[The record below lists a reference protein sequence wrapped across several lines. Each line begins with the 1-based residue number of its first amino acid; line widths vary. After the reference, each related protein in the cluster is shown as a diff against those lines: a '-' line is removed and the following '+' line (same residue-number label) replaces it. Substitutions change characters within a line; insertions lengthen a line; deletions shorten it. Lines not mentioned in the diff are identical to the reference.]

1 MKLLSKLLL
10 STALLLSVVFNTA
23 CSTEPANTT
32 ALSFVVLGD
41 AEPKPE
47 AKFPHMAAAVTDIN
61 QLIPSLKFEFA
72 VGVGDIAHKGTMLQ
86 YEQATP
92 VLQALKL
99 PFYPIMGNEEHGST
113 TERFLTFANLWNQ
126 GKNTIDSTRYTLEF
140 DSVALVLASP
150 DFGRDFNDEGIAWLK
165 KEVTRLAPKPV
176 MLVVH
181 GAQQGVFKENP
192 DKGISHP
199 GFVTEVINQPNVRA
213 VISGD
218 LHMDMPRVNH
228 SLELNGVH
236 YLHIPALERTKIPD
250 ESHHIAMYR
259 VFSLMQDGTVVVD
272 TYQTGNL
279 EPLADYQY
287 RFRL

>member
-1 MKLLSKLLL
+1 MKLLSKLTL
-10 STALLLSVVFNTA
+10 SSLLLLGMVLIMG
-23 CSTEPANTT
+23 CSKEPANT
-32 ALSFVVLGD
+32 AELRFVVLGD

-47 AKFPHMAAAVTDIN
+47 AKFPNMAAAVADIN
-61 QLIPSLKFEFA
+61 QLIPSLDLTFA
-72 VGVGDIAHKGTMLQ
+72 VGVGDIAHKGTLLQ

-92 VLQALKL
+92 VLQALNL

-113 TERFLTFANLWNQ
+113 TERFLSFANLWNQ
-126 GKNTIDSTRYTLEF
+126 GQTTIDSKRYSLEF
-140 DSVALVLASP
+140 DSVALVFASP
-150 DFGRDFNDEGIAWLK
+150 DFGRDFNDDGIAWLK
-165 KEVTRLAPKPV
+165 NEVARLAPKPV

-181 GAQQGVFKENP
+181 SAQQGVFKENSE
-192 DKGISHP
+192 KGISHP
-199 GFVTEVINQPNVRA
+199 GFVTEVISQPNVRA

-218 LHMDMPRVNH
+218 LHMDMSRVNH
-228 SLELNGVH
+228 SFELNGVH

-250 ESHHIAMYR
+250 ESNHQAMYR

>member
-1 MKLLSKLLL
+1 MKLLPKLLL
-10 STALLLSVVFNTA
+10 SLVLLMSLALNMAYSSESDNSTALR
-23 CSTEPANTT
+23 
-32 ALSFVVLGD
+32 FVVLGD

-47 AKFPHMAAAVTDIN
+47 AKFPNMADAIADIN
-61 QLIPSLKFEFA
+61 QLIPRLELDLA
-72 VGVGDIAHKGTMLQ
+72 IGVGDIAHKGTMLQ

-92 VLQALKL
+92 ILQALNL
-99 PFYPIMGNEEHGST
+99 PFYPIMGNEEHGSS
-113 TERFLTFANLWNQ
+113 TERFLSFANMWNQ
-126 GKNTIDSTRYTLEF
+126 GKTTIDSTRYTLEF

-150 DFGRDFNDEGIAWLK
+150 DFGRDFNDDGIVWLK
-165 KEVTRLAPKPV
+165 NEVARLAPKPV

-199 GFVTEVINQPNVRA
+199 GFVTEVISQPNVRA

-236 YLHIPALERTKIPD
+236 YIHIPALERTKIPD
-250 ESHHIAMYR
+250 ESHHQAMYR
-259 VFSLMQDGTVVVD
+259 VFSVMQEGTVVVD
-272 TYQTGNL
+272 TYQTGRL
-279 EPLADYQY
+279 EPLAEYQY
-287 RFRL
+287 RFKL

>member
-1 MKLLSKLLL
+1 
-10 STALLLSVVFNTA
+10 
-23 CSTEPANTT
+23 
-32 ALSFVVLGD
+32 
-41 AEPKPE
+41 
-47 AKFPHMAAAVTDIN
+47 MAAAVADIN
-61 QLIPSLKFEFA
+61 QLIPSLDLAFA
-72 VGVGDIAHKGTMLQ
+72 VGVGDIAHKGTLLQ

-92 VLQALKL
+92 VLQALNL

-113 TERFLTFANLWNQ
+113 TERFLSFANLWNQ
-126 GKNTIDSTRYTLEF
+126 GKTTIDSTRYTLEF
-140 DSVALVLASP
+140 DSVALILASP
-150 DFGRDFNDEGIAWLK
+150 DFGRDFNDDGIAWLK
-165 KEVTRLAPKPV
+165 SEVGRLAPKPV

-192 DKGISHP
+192 EKGISHR
-199 GFVTEVINQPNVRA
+199 GFVTEVISQPNVRA

-218 LHMDMPRVNH
+218 LHMDMSRVNH
-228 SLELNGVH
+228 SFELNWVH

-250 ESHHIAMYR
+250 ESHHQAMYR
-259 VFSLMQDGTVVVD
+259 ILSLMRDGTVVVD

>member
-1 MKLLSKLLL
+1 MKLLSKLTL
-10 STALLLSVVFNTA
+10 SSLLLLGMVLIMG
-23 CSTEPANTT
+23 CSKEPANTVE
-32 ALSFVVLGD
+32 LRFVVLGD

-47 AKFPHMAAAVTDIN
+47 AKFPNMAAAVADIN
-61 QLIPSLKFEFA
+61 QLIPSLDLAFA
-72 VGVGDIAHKGTMLQ
+72 VGVGDIAHKGTLLQ

-92 VLQALKL
+92 VLQALNL

-113 TERFLTFANLWNQ
+113 TERFLSFANLWNQ
-126 GKNTIDSTRYTLEF
+126 GKTTIDSTRYTLEF
-140 DSVALVLASP
+140 DSVALILASP
-150 DFGRDFNDEGIAWLK
+150 DFGRDFNDDGIAWLK
-165 KEVTRLAPKPV
+165 SEVGRLAPKPV

-192 DKGISHP
+192 EKGISHR
-199 GFVTEVINQPNVRA
+199 GFVTEVISQPNVRA

-218 LHMDMPRVNH
+218 LHMDMSRVNH
-228 SLELNGVH
+228 SFELNWVH

-250 ESHHIAMYR
+250 ESHHQAMYR
-259 VFSLMQDGTVVVD
+259 ILSLMRDGTVVVD

>member
-1 MKLLSKLLL
+1 MKLLSRLIL
-10 STALLLSVVFNTA
+10 STALLLSVVFNTG
-23 CSTEPANTT
+23 CSTEPDNTK

-47 AKFPHMAAAVTDIN
+47 AKFPHMAAAIADIN
-61 QLIPSLKFEFA
+61 QLIPSLDLEFA

-92 VLQALKL
+92 VLQALNL
-99 PFYPIMGNEEHGST
+99 PFYPIMGNEEYGST

-126 GKNTIDSTRYTLEF
+126 GKTSIDSIRYTKEF
-140 DSVALVLASP
+140 DSVALVFASP
-150 DFGRDFNDEGIAWLK
+150 DFGRDFNDEGIDWLK
-165 KEVTRLAPKPV
+165 NEVARLSPKPV

-181 GAQQGVFKENP
+181 GAQQGVFKENA

-199 GFVTEVINQPNVRA
+199 GFVTEVISQPNVRA

-236 YLHIPALERTKIPD
+236 YVHIPALERTKIPD
-250 ESHHIAMYR
+250 ESHHVAMYR
-259 VFSLMQDGTVVVD
+259 VFSVMQDGSVVVD

-287 RFRL
+287 RFTL

>member
-1 MKLLSKLLL
+1 MVLIMGCSK
-10 STALLLSVVFNTA
+10 
-23 CSTEPANTT
+23 EPANTVE
-32 ALSFVVLGD
+32 LRFVVLGD

-47 AKFPHMAAAVTDIN
+47 AKFPNMAAAVADIN
-61 QLIPSLKFEFA
+61 QLIPSLDLAFA
-72 VGVGDIAHKGTMLQ
+72 VGVGDIAHKGTLLQ

-92 VLQALKL
+92 VLQALNL

-113 TERFLTFANLWNQ
+113 TERFLSFANLWNQ
-126 GKNTIDSTRYTLEF
+126 GKTTIDSTRYTLEF
-140 DSVALVLASP
+140 DSVALILASP
-150 DFGRDFNDEGIAWLK
+150 DFGRDFNDDGIAWLK
-165 KEVTRLAPKPV
+165 SEVGRLAPKPV

-192 DKGISHP
+192 EKGISHR
-199 GFVTEVINQPNVRA
+199 GFVTEVISQPNVRA

-218 LHMDMPRVNH
+218 LHMDMSRVNH
-228 SLELNGVH
+228 SFELNWVH

-250 ESHHIAMYR
+250 ESHHQAMYR
-259 VFSLMQDGTVVVD
+259 ILSLMRDGTVVVD

>member
-1 MKLLSKLLL
+1 MKLLFKLLF
-10 STALLLSVVFNTA
+10 STVLLLSVIINTG
-23 CSTEPANTT
+23 CSREPDNTK

-47 AKFPHMAAAVTDIN
+47 AKFPNMADGIADIN
-61 QLIPSLKFEFA
+61 QLIPSLDLEFA
-72 VGVGDIAHKGTMLQ
+72 IGVGDIAHKGTMLQ

-92 VLQALKL
+92 VLQALNL
-99 PFYPIMGNEEHGST
+99 PFYPIMGNEEYGST
-113 TERFLTFANLWNQ
+113 TERFLSFANLWNQ
-126 GKNTIDSTRYTLEF
+126 GKTTIDSTRYTLEF

-150 DFGRDFNDEGIAWLK
+150 DFGRDFNDDGIEWLK
-165 KEVTRLAPKPV
+165 NEVARLAPKPV

-199 GFVTEVINQPNVRA
+199 GFVTEVISQPNVRA

-228 SLELNGVH
+228 SFELNGIH

-250 ESHHIAMYR
+250 ESHHQAMYR

-287 RFRL
+287 RFTL

>member
-10 STALLLSVVFNTA
+10 STTLMLSVALNTA
-23 CSTEPANTT
+23 CTKEPDNTP
-32 ALSFVVLGD
+32 ALRFVVLGD

-47 AKFPHMAAAVTDIN
+47 AAFPHMAAAVADIN
-61 QLIPSLKFEFA
+61 QLIPSLQFEFA
-72 VGVGDIAHKGTMLQ
+72 LGVGDIAHKGTMLQ

-126 GKNTIDSTRYTLEF
+126 GKTTIDSTRYTLEF

-150 DFGRDFNDEGIAWLK
+150 DFSRDFNDEGIAWLK
-165 KEVTRLAPKPV
+165 NEVARLAPKPV

-181 GAQQGVFKENP
+181 GAQQGVFKENA

-199 GFVTEVINQPNVRA
+199 GFVTEVISQPNVRA

-218 LHMDMPRVNH
+218 LHMDMPRVKH

-250 ESHHIAMYR
+250 ESQHTAMYR
-259 VFSLMQDGTVVVD
+259 VFSVMKDGTVQVD

-279 EPLADYQY
+279 KPLDAYSY
-287 RFRL
+287 RFSL

>member
-1 MKLLSKLLL
+1 MKVLSRLIL
-10 STALLLSVVFNTA
+10 STALLLSVIINTG
-23 CSTEPANTT
+23 CSTEPDNTK

-41 AEPKPE
+41 AEPKPVAE
-47 AKFPHMAAAVTDIN
+47 FPHMAAAVADIN
-61 QLIPSLKFEFA
+61 QLIPSLDLEFA
-72 VGVGDIAHKGTMLQ
+72 LGVGDIAHKGTMLQ
-86 YEQATP
+86 YDQSTP
-92 VLQALKL
+92 VLQALNL

-113 TERFLTFANLWNQ
+113 TERFLSFANLWNQ
-126 GKNTIDSTRYTLEF
+126 GKTTIDSTRYTLEF

-150 DFGRDFNDEGIAWLK
+150 DFSRDFNDDGIAWLK
-165 KEVTRLAPKPV
+165 KEVARLAPKPV

-181 GAQQGVFKENP
+181 GAQQGVFKENA

-199 GFVTEVINQPNVRA
+199 GFVTDVVSQPNVRA

-236 YLHIPALERTKIPD
+236 YVHIPALERTKIPD
-250 ESHHIAMYR
+250 ESHHQAMYR
-259 VFSLMQDGTVVVD
+259 VFSVMQDGTVVVD

>member
-1 MKLLSKLLL
+1 MKLLSKLTL
-10 STALLLSVVFNTA
+10 SSLLLLGMVLIMG
-23 CSTEPANTT
+23 CSKEPANT
-32 ALSFVVLGD
+32 AELRFVVLGD

-47 AKFPHMAAAVTDIN
+47 AKFPNMAAAVADIN
-61 QLIPSLKFEFA
+61 QLIPSLDLAFA
-72 VGVGDIAHKGTMLQ
+72 VGVGDIAHKGTLLQ

-92 VLQALKL
+92 VLQALNL

-113 TERFLTFANLWNQ
+113 IERFLTFANLWNQ
-126 GKNTIDSTRYTLEF
+126 GQTTIDSKRYSLEF
-140 DSVALVLASP
+140 DSVALVFASP
-150 DFGRDFNDEGIAWLK
+150 DFGRDFNDDGIAWLK
-165 KEVTRLAPKPV
+165 NEVGRLAPKPV

-199 GFVTEVINQPNVRA
+199 GFVTEVISQSNVRA

-250 ESHHIAMYR
+250 ESHHQAMYR
-259 VFSLMQDGTVVVD
+259 ILSLMQDGTVVVD

>member
-1 MKLLSKLLL
+1 MKLLSKLTL
-10 STALLLSVVFNTA
+10 SIVLLLGMVLIMG
-23 CSTEPANTT
+23 CSKEPANT
-32 ALSFVVLGD
+32 AELRFVVLGD

-47 AKFPHMAAAVTDIN
+47 AKFPNMAAAVADIN
-61 QLIPSLKFEFA
+61 QLIPSLDLAFA
-72 VGVGDIAHKGTMLQ
+72 VGVGDIAHKGTLLQ

-92 VLQALKL
+92 VLQSLNL

-113 TERFLTFANLWNQ
+113 TERFLSFANLWNQ
-126 GKNTIDSTRYTLEF
+126 GKTTIDSTRYTLEL
-140 DSVALVLASP
+140 DSVALILASP
-150 DFGRDFNDEGIAWLK
+150 DFGRDFNDDGIAWLK
-165 KEVTRLAPKPV
+165 NEVARLAPKPV

-192 DKGISHP
+192 EKGISHP

-250 ESHHIAMYR
+250 ESYHQAMYR
-259 VFSLMQDGTVVVD
+259 ILSLMQDGTVVVD

>member
-1 MKLLSKLLL
+1 MKLLSKLTL
-10 STALLLSVVFNTA
+10 SSLLLLGMVLIMG
-23 CSTEPANTT
+23 CSKEPANT
-32 ALSFVVLGD
+32 AELRFVVLGD

-47 AKFPHMAAAVTDIN
+47 AKFPNMAAAVADIN
-61 QLIPSLKFEFA
+61 QLIPSLDLAFA
-72 VGVGDIAHKGTMLQ
+72 VGVGDIAHKGTLLQ

-92 VLQALKL
+92 VLQALNL

-113 TERFLTFANLWNQ
+113 TERFLSFANLWNQ
-126 GKNTIDSTRYTLEF
+126 GKTTIDSTRYTLEF
-140 DSVALVLASP
+140 DSVALILASP
-150 DFGRDFNDEGIAWLK
+150 DFGRDFNDDGIAWLK
-165 KEVTRLAPKPV
+165 SEVGRLAPKPV

-192 DKGISHP
+192 EKGISHR
-199 GFVTEVINQPNVRA
+199 GFVTEVISQPNVRA

-218 LHMDMPRVNH
+218 LHMDMSRVNH
-228 SLELNGVH
+228 SFELNGVH

-250 ESHHIAMYR
+250 ESHHQAMYR

>member
-1 MKLLSKLLL
+1 MKLLSKLTL
-10 STALLLSVVFNTA
+10 SSLLLLGIGLIMG
-23 CSTEPANTT
+23 CSKEPANTVE
-32 ALSFVVLGD
+32 LRFVVLGD

-47 AKFPHMAAAVTDIN
+47 AKFPNMAAAVADIN
-61 QLIPSLKFEFA
+61 QLIPSLDLAFA
-72 VGVGDIAHKGTMLQ
+72 VGVGDIAHKGTLLQ

-92 VLQALKL
+92 VLQALNL

-113 TERFLTFANLWNQ
+113 TERFLSFANLWNQ
-126 GKNTIDSTRYTLEF
+126 GKTTIDSTRYTLEF
-140 DSVALVLASP
+140 DSVALILASP
-150 DFGRDFNDEGIAWLK
+150 DFGRDFNDDGIAWLK
-165 KEVTRLAPKPV
+165 SEVGRLAPKPV

-192 DKGISHP
+192 EKGISHR
-199 GFVTEVINQPNVRA
+199 GFVTEVISQPNVRA

-218 LHMDMPRVNH
+218 LHMDMSRVNH
-228 SLELNGVH
+228 SFELNWVH

-250 ESHHIAMYR
+250 ESHHQAMYR
-259 VFSLMQDGTVVVD
+259 ILSLMRDGTVVVD